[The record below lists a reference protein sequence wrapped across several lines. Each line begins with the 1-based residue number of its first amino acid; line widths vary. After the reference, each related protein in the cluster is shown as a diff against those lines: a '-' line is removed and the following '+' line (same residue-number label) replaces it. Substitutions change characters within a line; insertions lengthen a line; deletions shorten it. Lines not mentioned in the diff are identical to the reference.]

1 MTDLSSNISS
11 KIFRKTV
18 ATLQGQISMSGKMLE
33 VLMALDGNM
42 TIGEVSRKLNLS
54 ISDLRPHLHKLLAHG
69 VIEEVKEQGAIL
81 DPQFFGYLSGH
92 LSRIAG
98 PIAGVMVEDAVLEVG
113 NGTSE
118 VPMNRAGELIELLG
132 GQIPDERQ
140 RVDFIKSM
148 LQKLQEL

>member
-1 MTDLSSNISS
+1 MTDFSSNISS

-42 TIGEVSRKLNLS
+42 AIGEVARKLNLS
-54 ISDLRPHLHKLLAHG
+54 ISDLRPHLQKLLEHG
-69 VIEEVKEQGAIL
+69 VIEEVKEKVALL

-98 PIAGVMVEDAVLEVG
+98 PIAGVIVEDAVLEVG
-113 NGTSE
+113 NGTTE

-140 RVDFIKSM
+140 RVDFIKRM
-148 LQKLQEL
+148 LLKLREL